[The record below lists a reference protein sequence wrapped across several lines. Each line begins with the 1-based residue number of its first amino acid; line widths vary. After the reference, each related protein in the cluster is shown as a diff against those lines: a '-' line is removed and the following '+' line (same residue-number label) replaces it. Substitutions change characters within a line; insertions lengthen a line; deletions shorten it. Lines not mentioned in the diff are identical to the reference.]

1 MEMQMS
7 LGFMKIVEKII
18 LAILKNGKEYFMDKK
33 NYIQI
38 NPYCAENKPETAIK
52 RKNVQNIL
60 QWLHF
65 APAEWFM
72 KIPRNF
78 SKR

>member
-1 MEMQMS
+1 
-7 LGFMKIVEKII
+7 
-18 LAILKNGKEYFMDKK
+18 MDKK